1 MMMMTLMMMMMVV
14 VVVII
19 TDGDAGIFAP
29 ERIRP
34 AASRS
39 PSPPQIFATLQ
50 QGDKDW
56 SQTPDII
63 LMRR

>member
-50 QGDKDW
+50 QGHKDW